1 MVYKPPSLWHSV
13 SLNRLRHNRNKTCD
27 FQTEGWRRMTEG
39 WAQTGQVVGTQNDGG
54 REGREEAGGGGGD
67 GGRG

>member
-13 SLNRLRHNRNKTCD
+13 SLNRLRHNRNKTRV
-27 FQTEGWRRMTEG
+27 FQTEGWRLGAGHM
-39 WAQTGQVVGTQNDGG
+39 GQVVSTQNDGG
-54 REGREEAGGGGGD
+54 REGREDAGGGGGD